1 MYRRLLF
8 GRLWRPVARTASF
21 GVLIALFLVCGA
33 LYAETTTVKLSPLVA
48 KSTLLG
54 AVDGSREIGVTSPCH
69 YPIREGW
76 LNLSGT
82 FPPREI
88 RCFVII

>member
-54 AVDGSREIGVTSPCH
+54 AVDGSREIGV
-69 YPIREGW
+69 
-76 LNLSGT
+76 
-82 FPPREI
+82 
-88 RCFVII
+88 V